1 MSVTSGIRPDGK
13 YQCSLTVAGP
23 RSLESTFFSKETPLM
38 NLDLKFKLFTEI
50 QVNISECVFICI
62 LCAFFCES
70 NEKLLHFHSIFQKH
84 STDNFHCYPLSAK
97 ILSRRSTFTETI
109 NKSTHNVVDIFT
121 GNAIFLHP
129 LFKEVNSQFQTKV
142 LFLQLCNLL
151 QMYIV
156 TIYSFNNQYIYVCEC
171 VCVCVYISHEITLKC
186 G

>member
-1 MSVTSGIRPDGK
+1 
-13 YQCSLTVAGP
+13 
-23 RSLESTFFSKETPLM
+23 M